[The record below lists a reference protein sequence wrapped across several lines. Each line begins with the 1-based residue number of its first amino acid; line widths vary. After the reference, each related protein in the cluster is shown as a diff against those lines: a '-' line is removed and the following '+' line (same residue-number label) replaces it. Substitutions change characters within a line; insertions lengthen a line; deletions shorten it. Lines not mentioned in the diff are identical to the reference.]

1 MMYFTI
7 EQEMNHHDLI
17 EYLLGYANDNSK
29 TILEVSQE
37 YQLEQIILDVLDTN
51 IGQNV
56 DPYECIEDIEGNID
70 EYVLEVYRIT
80 LLSNP
85 KLNLRL
91 ESNSGYHQV

>member
-37 YQLEQIILDVLDTN
+37 YQLEEIILDVLDTN

-56 DPYECIEDIEGNID
+56 DPYECIEDIEENID
-70 EYVLEVYRIT
+70 EYVKTLIDNVDDNYKCDLMEELEDF
-80 LLSNP
+80 
-85 KLNLRL
+85 
-91 ESNSGYHQV
+91 E

>member
-37 YQLEQIILDVLDTN
+37 YQLEEIILDVLDTN

-56 DPYECIEDIEGNID
+56 DPYECIEDIEENID
-70 EYVLEVYRIT
+70 EYVKALIYNVDDNYKCDLMEELEDF
-80 LLSNP
+80 
-85 KLNLRL
+85 
-91 ESNSGYHQV
+91 E

>member
-37 YQLEQIILDVLDTN
+37 YQLEEIILDMLDTN

-56 DPYECIEDIEGNID
+56 DPYECIEDIEENID
-70 EYVLEVYRIT
+70 EYVKSLIDNIDEDYKCDLMEELEDF
-80 LLSNP
+80 
-85 KLNLRL
+85 
-91 ESNSGYHQV
+91 E

>member
-37 YQLEQIILDVLDTN
+37 YQLEEIILDVLDTN

-56 DPYECIEDIEGNID
+56 DPYECIDDIEENID
-70 EYVLEVYRIT
+70 EYVKALIDNVDEDYREDLEEE
-80 LLSNP
+80 
-85 KLNLRL
+85 L
-91 ESNSGYHQV
+91 EDL

>member
-29 TILEVSQE
+29 TILELSQE
-37 YQLEQIILDVLDTN
+37 YQLEEIILDVLDTN

-56 DPYECIEDIEGNID
+56 DPYECIEDIEENID
-70 EYVLEVYRIT
+70 EYVKTLIDNVDEDYKCDLMEELEDF
-80 LLSNP
+80 
-85 KLNLRL
+85 
-91 ESNSGYHQV
+91 E